1 MKKEIV
7 AVCCALASV
16 PSFAG
21 DWVAG
26 GATDSID
33 QFVDYSS
40 IEQNN
45 DTRGAWLIHVINRD
59 KRGIA
64 YTLFWAEHNCQS
76 KKIRYM
82 DYVHYDMSGKIIESG
97 NEPTSWGRAIPGSI
111 GETALKAVCQK
122 EKPTIIFPNTSPEKV
137 AEAIR
142 KYRTSNGEW
151 K

>member
-1 MKKEIV
+1 MFVTVTRE
-7 AVCCALASV
+7 ALL
-16 PSFAG
+16 
-21 DWVAG
+21 
-26 GATDSID
+26 TL
-33 QFVDYSS
+33 SS
-40 IEQNN
+40 GRN
-45 DTRGAWLIHVINRD
+45 T
-59 KRGIA
+59 IA
-64 YTLFWAEHNCQS
+64 NQ

-111 GETALKAVCQK
+111 GETALKAFCQK

>member
-40 IEQNN
+40 IEQSN
-45 DTRGAWLIHVINRD
+45 DTRGAWLIHVCNRD

-76 KKIRYM
+76 KKNPLHGLRSLRY
-82 DYVHYDMSGKIIESG
+82 VWENHRKWE
-97 NEPTSWGRAIPGSI
+97 RA
-111 GETALKAVCQK
+111 
-122 EKPTIIFPNTSPEKV
+122 
-137 AEAIR
+137 
-142 KYRTSNGEW
+142 Y
-151 K
+151 